1 MRFSYL
7 AIGIFVS
14 VHRMV
19 LPVQAETGQQKY
31 ERAETALA
39 KGDSATATELFADLA
54 LRMQKS
60 TSLSKYQLLARY
72 GDALLLNEEA
82 AEAAVVLE
90 QALDGLNRHAATAEA
105 IDSVVEGLALSHF
118 NSFEYARAA
127 HYYTMLIE
135 RLKPK
140 WSTLPRSKRQEYQ
153 LAAALAAF
161 WSNDK
166 SADIFLDAVTADI
179 DPATKD
185 NKEFLSYIE
194 STRAR
199 FALTR
204 GDKDGAAK
212 YARQAMKLAGGIT
225 TQTSLTDRTVRQDA
239 ALVAWFRNE
248 KTKFIEY
255 TGMSGAARLGVSE
268 KGVQNKNW
276 LDSFS
281 NRVNGTMPPCATS
294 AGVTPNDVVV
304 IEFAIGKQGQPV
316 KLQPIYSSN
325 WGKIEKPFLQAAQA
339 WSFSDSVVD
348 LSTFW
353 RESYRVALRCQTAS
367 ADRPSALMMPES
379 IRASLEMQSTALGL
393 LSNEINSINQSKIF
407 AKILSAYNNIKA
419 ERPNDP
425 ALGPLLFLLLSR
437 GELRTEKADA
447 YMREFSALTEKNLA
461 LRPLFMFR
469 AIIMASNSKW
479 LKTLIDEPEVQQM
492 SDILAF
498 ARAKL
503 GLMYESE
510 KNTKA
515 AEASYQAIID
525 SPIAAQSPY
534 RLMALLHLA
543 SIVQKKEPAKAAE
556 LFKAT
561 SLQPDQC
568 ALYDVQ
574 PVVKTRP
581 SGSAIDFFD
590 FYFESRGWVHT
601 EMDISATGKSEKVRV
616 VASYPPFLY
625 EAGAG
630 ILYRHTSYQ
639 PIFRGNGEGCKG
651 YSETQSII
659 FTNRP
664 LSRTSKP

>member
-14 VHRMV
+14 AHRVV

-105 IDSVVEGLALSHF
+105 IDSVVEELALSHF

-127 HYYTMLIE
+127 HYYMMLIE

-166 SADIFLDAVTADI
+166 NADIFLDAVTADI

-239 ALVAWFRNE
+239 ALVAWFAKN
-248 KTKFIEY
+248 KAKFIEY

-268 KGVQNKNW
+268 KGVPNKNW

-294 AGVTPNDVVV
+294 EGVTPNDVVV
-304 IEFAIGKQGQPV
+304 IEFAIGKQGQPI

-339 WSFSDSVVD
+339 WSFSDSVAD

-367 ADRPSALMMPES
+367 ADRPSALMMPEK
-379 IRASLEMQSTALGL
+379 IRASLETQSIALGL
-393 LSNEINSINQSKIF
+393 PADAIDKINQPKIF
-407 AKILSAYNNIKA
+407 AKVLGAYNDIKA

-425 ALGPLLFLLLSR
+425 ALGPLLFMLLNRST
-437 GELRTEKADA
+437 LRAEKGMSYVA
-447 YMREFSALTEKNLA
+447 EFHTLTQKNTALD
-461 LRPLFMFR
+461 PLFMFGTVS
-469 AIIMASNSKW
+469 AAMDSKW
-479 LKTLIDEPEVQQM
+479 LKELINKAEIQAM

-556 LFKAT
+556 YFKAT

-574 PVVKTRP
+574 PVVKYGGRRD
-581 SGSAIDFFD
+581 SDDFGF
-590 FYFESRGWVHT
+590 FFESSGWVHT
-601 EMDISATGKSEKVRV
+601 EMDISPTGKSEKVRI

-625 EAGAG
+625 EQGVQ
-630 ILYRHTSYQ
+630 IIYQSMSFQ

-651 YSETQSII
+651 YSETKAFRMKEIQ
-659 FTNRP
+659 
-664 LSRTSKP
+664 